1 MGNVA
6 AVDGVLAA
14 DAAADLL
21 AVDVVSLAVDPQPA
35 RAAAQAPAIPKI
47 AAERR
52 GILTEGYFLPR
63 RREGRRGRRRPMK
76 SALGRPG
83 RIALP
88 TRADVVCRAGV
99 DLAETLP
106 GADRHSCGTA
116 PE

>member
-6 AVDGVLAA
+6 AADGVLAA
-14 DAAADLL
+14 ADAAVDLL

-35 RAAAQAPAIPKI
+35 RAAAQAAVMPKI
-47 AAERR
+47 AAVRR
-52 GILTEGYFLPR
+52 GVLTEGYFLPM
-63 RREGRRGRRRPMK
+63 RREGRRDRRRPMK

-99 DLAETLP
+99 DLA
-106 GADRHSCGTA
+106 
-116 PE
+116 